1 MQPPEYLY
9 PLSGGLMLGSCVY
22 HLLYFN
28 GNVLGISGIYG
39 SAISRAVS
47 LVGLKLSRISTPG
60 KKTTADTPANGN
72 VHPHNDTAADDVCA
86 SDPLLANGSSSPK
99 KKEIVL
105 EDGNWQIAFTLGL
118 LAAGVLLRA
127 IRPYL
132 ERSLGAPIFD
142 QSLGN
147 ESSKWLSLSTF
158 VVGLLIGV
166 GTRVRSSPKEVNKI
180 DVQWMYSRPYALRY
194 VTAITP
200 FDSRNSNILC
210 SCSSRTLPEPQPAF
224 STNPPRTIRCP
235 DSPAVANPLPVLSL
249 HHPTTDS
256 GEMVSIS
263 FVIRDCGT
271 FRIRTRAC
279 RDAPTIQNSKLP
291 FPPVISK
298 FRPVARVCCNRRT
311 RTEYPCVD
319 NPTSIFHQ
327 NRQPAVWYRVPCSEQ
342 P

>member
-47 LVGLKLSRISTPG
+47 LVGLKLSQISTLG
-60 KKTTADTPANGN
+60 KKTTTDTPANGN
-72 VHPHNDTAADDVCA
+72 VHPHNDPAVDDLGA

-99 KKEIVL
+99 KEEIVL

-132 ERSLGAPIFD
+132 ERRLGAPIFD

-166 GTRVRSSPKEVNKI
+166 GTRVRS
-180 DVQWMYSRPYALRY
+180 
-194 VTAITP
+194 IT
-200 FDSRNSNILC
+200 
-210 SCSSRTLPEPQPAF
+210 
-224 STNPPRTIRCP
+224 
-235 DSPAVANPLPVLSL
+235 
-249 HHPTTDS
+249 
-256 GEMVSIS
+256 
-263 FVIRDCGT
+263 
-271 FRIRTRAC
+271 
-279 RDAPTIQNSKLP
+279 
-291 FPPVISK
+291 
-298 FRPVARVCCNRRT
+298 
-311 RTEYPCVD
+311 
-319 NPTSIFHQ
+319 
-327 NRQPAVWYRVPCSEQ
+327 
-342 P
+342 